1 MLTKDD
7 RKFITELLDERF
19 KKNNEVLVKEMVELF
34 NTTNERI
41 DDTNERIDKVLD
53 QLKDRNDFLDTHERR
68 IEKLEEKVFPVA

>member
-1 MLTKDD
+1 
-7 RKFITELLDERF
+7 
-19 KKNNEVLVKEMVELF
+19 MVELF